1 MLTMIEGVLCDDSG
15 GAVGNLRRRG
25 AKYDRRHWIRLF
37 TSAMLL
43 VYKSRTER
51 ICWLIFV
58 VLRSVA
64 MPWRSLLERSR
75 RMPSTEGA
83 GEE

>member
-25 AKYDRRHWIRLF
+25 ARYDRRHWIRLF

-43 VYKSRTER
+43 IYKSRTER
-51 ICWLIFV
+51 ICRLIFV

-75 RMPSTEGA
+75 RMPSTEGT